1 MLSIICFFAILILIL
16 YIIKKN
22 DIYETYVNSYKII
35 KPTCNKETIFRSIN
49 KLDNE
54 LGELTFLINK
64 NKQLSNKYDEMYKW
78 YEKKRKLESMN
89 KSVNEQKRKEGKKKY
104 ERALKR
110 EQDKAYKLTLE
121 KKKNG
126 NL

>member
-1 MLSIICFFAILILIL
+1 MLSIICFFALLILIL

-89 KSVNEQKRKEGKKKY
+89 KSVNEQKRKEGKKKI
-104 ERALKR
+104 
-110 EQDKAYKLTLE
+110 
-121 KKKNG
+121 
-126 NL
+126 

>member
-1 MLSIICFFAILILIL
+1 
-16 YIIKKN
+16 
-22 DIYETYVNSYKII
+22 
-35 KPTCNKETIFRSIN
+35 
-49 KLDNE
+49 
-54 LGELTFLINK
+54 
-64 NKQLSNKYDEMYKW
+64 
-78 YEKKRKLESMN
+78 MN
-89 KSVNEQKRKEGKKKY
+89 RKERKAKKKY